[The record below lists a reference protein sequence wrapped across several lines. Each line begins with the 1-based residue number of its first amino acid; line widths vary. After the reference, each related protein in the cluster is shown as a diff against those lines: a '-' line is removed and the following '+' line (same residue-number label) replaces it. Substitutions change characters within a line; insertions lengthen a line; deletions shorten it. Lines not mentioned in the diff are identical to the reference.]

1 MQIVIAY
8 SSVVIAYVNLISQ
21 KTLFVLEYHMNLI
34 ARKSYPAL
42 DCILWDTKADKVTEE
57 TAFHLYEKRWKF
69 IQQDKLTR
77 EEKTLIERLTNII
90 GHGLFLPA

>member
-1 MQIVIAY
+1 
-8 SSVVIAYVNLISQ
+8 
-21 KTLFVLEYHMNLI
+21 MNLI
-34 ARKSYPAL
+34 ARKSYTAL
-42 DCILWDTKADKVTEE
+42 DCILWDTKADQITAE
-57 TAFHLYEKRWKF
+57 TAKQINKKRWKF